1 MKRIIASALAASALT
16 VALGWTAATVSAQ
29 DKLAAVMN
37 RRDTMKAQ
45 GEAMEGIKNYLDG
58 KADQAAA
65 EKGAS
70 DLVKTA
76 QSLPGKFPQGT
87 STEDFPG
94 KSGAKPVIWSDADKF
109 AAAQKALVTEAE
121 KLQAAVKTGDKKAI
135 ADQYA
140 NTGKDG
146 CGNCHTTYRLKLS

>member
-1 MKRIIASALAASALT
+1 MKRIVLSA
-16 VALGWTAATVSAQ
+16 VAVGTLIVGLGWEAATVSAQ
-29 DKLAAVMN
+29 DKEALVMA

-45 GEAMEGIKNYLDG
+45 SAAMGAIKDYLDG

-65 EKGAS
+65 EKGAG

-76 QSLPGKFPQGT
+76 QSLPENFPTGT

-94 KSGAKPVIWSDADKF
+94 KSGAKPVIWSEADKF
-109 AAAQKALVTEAE
+109 AAAEKSLLEQAE

-146 CGNCHTTYRLKLS
+146 CGNCHTTYRLKLG